1 MNPATNALLTDL
13 YELTMLQGYFEEGM
27 EQTAVFEFFVRTL
40 PANRNFLLAAG
51 LEQTLAFLERFRF
64 TRQDL
69 QWLEATKR
77 FRRGFISY
85 LEKLRFRCDVDAM
98 PEGTPFFA
106 NEPILRV
113 TGPLPQAQFVE
124 TRLLNLLNFQTTI
137 ASKAVRCVLAAPG
150 KKLADFGLRRAQ
162 GAEAGWLAA
171 RASYL
176 AGFTGTS
183 NVLAGRLFDIPLFG
197 TMAHS
202 YIQAHD
208 KEEDAFR
215 RFAYANPDNVVFLLD
230 TYDTEA
236 AAEKVVSLARLL
248 ARDFIRIQAV
258 RLDSGDLAA
267 HARKV
272 REILDRGGL
281 HEVRIFASG
290 GLDEYKLQELAR
302 SGAPIDGF
310 GVGTHINT
318 SSDAP
323 ALDCAYK
330 LQEYAGRPRFKLSE
344 GKATWPGIKQVYR
357 AYDSAGKMTC
367 DTLTLKGEAEVRNA
381 LIQPFMRA
389 GKRLRSARRLEEAR
403 RFVAAEVN
411 SLPAALRRLEP
422 SEPYPVKISPSLKTL
437 ARTVAGRQPNNLP
450 GVGG

>member
-1 MNPATNALLTDL
+1 MNAATSALLADL

-27 EQTAVFEFFVRTL
+27 DQTAVFEFFVRKL
-40 PANRNFLLAAG
+40 PANRNFLLAVG
-51 LEQTLAFLERFRF
+51 LEQALAFLEHFHF
-64 TRQDL
+64 TAQDL
-69 QWLEATKR
+69 QWLEETKR
-77 FRRGFISY
+77 FQRGFLSY
-85 LEKLRFRCDVDAM
+85 LGKLRLHCDVDAM
-98 PEGTPFFA
+98 PEGTAFFA

-113 TGPLPQAQFVE
+113 TGPLPQAQIVE
-124 TRLLNLLNFQTTI
+124 TRLMNLLNFQTTI

-150 KKLADFGLRRAQ
+150 RKLADFGLRRTH
-162 GAEAGWLAA
+162 GAEAGMLAA

-183 NVLAGRLFDIPLFG
+183 NVLAGRLYDIPLFG

-230 TYDTEA
+230 TYDTET

-258 RLDSGDLAA
+258 RLDSGDLAV
-267 HARKV
+267 HARRV

-302 SGAPIDGF
+302 GGVPIDGF
-310 GVGTHINT
+310 GVGTHMST

-323 ALDCAYK
+323 FLDCAYK
-330 LQEYAGRPRFKLSE
+330 LEEYAGRARFKLSE
-344 GKATWPGIKQVYR
+344 GKVTWPGIKQVYR
-357 AYDSAGKMTC
+357 AYDSNGKMTF
-367 DTLTLKGEAEVRNA
+367 DTLTIKGEAEVRNA
-381 LIQPFMRA
+381 LIQPYMRA
-389 GKRLRSARRLEEAR
+389 GKRLRPARRLEESR
-403 RFVAAEVN
+403 QFVATEVN
-411 SLPAALRRLEP
+411 SLPVALRRLEP
-422 SEPYPVKISPSLKTL
+422 VEPYPVKVSRSLETL
-437 ARTVAGRQPNNLP
+437 ARA
-450 GVGG
+450 VGGPRFDAQ